1 MKEME
6 INLENQDD
14 SFLRHYKMYIDS
26 IFEFDKHQENQGFKY
41 FMEQWMTYLDKLNK
55 EEREKLIDNQ
65 DYLSYTLQ
73 KFLEH
78 DKFINTIYR
87 KEFSVSFYTTLES
100 LWSEEKKDLFD
111 SIRDSLEKAI
121 YNSHGLSINRLIR
134 NTNDYIDREVYFHDL
149 DKLYGDNPY
158 CDMIETEEEVNL
170 NYSDGTHIR
179 RYINGE
185 YLDIFGFLETFDKS
199 ENERVGVKY
208 KKLLMENKMKNK

>member
-6 INLENQDD
+6 INLENQNDT
-14 SFLRHYKMYIDS
+14 FLRYYKMYVDS

-41 FMEQWMTYLDKLNK
+41 FLEQWIVYLDKLNK

-87 KEFSVSFYTTLES
+87 KEFSKSFYITLES

-134 NTNDYIDREVYFHDL
+134 KTNDYINREVNIHGL
-149 DKLYGDNPY
+149 DRVYDYNPY
-158 CDMIETEEEVNL
+158 CDIVRTEEEVKYS
-170 NYSDGTHIR
+170 YSDKTHIR
-179 RYINGE
+179 NLINGE
-185 YLDIFGFLETFDKS
+185 YLDIFGFLRTFNES
-199 ENERVGVKY
+199 ESERVGVKY